1 MVRTGFGTVL
11 VVMLVATHA
20 HGQIEAP
27 ESFIVVADLTGDG
40 AVPGVG
46 WGVHRNLCHD
56 GELAERARDVRDA
69 P

>member
-40 AVPGVG
+40 VVPASGGRPPEPV
-46 WGVHRNLCHD
+46 
-56 GELAERARDVRDA
+56 